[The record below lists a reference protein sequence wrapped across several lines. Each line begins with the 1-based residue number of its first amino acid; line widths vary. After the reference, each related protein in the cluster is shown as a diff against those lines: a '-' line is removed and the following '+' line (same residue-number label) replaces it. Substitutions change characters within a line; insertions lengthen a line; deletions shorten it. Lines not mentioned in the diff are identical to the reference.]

1 VGPFG
6 QGGARCANEEIA
18 LTIYILRR
26 IALVFPVLI
35 GVSIVTFLMSHL
47 VPGDPVAVMLG
58 TNATAENR
66 AKLRQQLGLNDP
78 LYIQY
83 LRYVGHA
90 AHGDFGHSIRS
101 GQPVL
106 TEIRD
111 RVGST
116 IQLTL
121 AAMALAIVIGVGL
134 GIAAAWNRNPAA
146 QAGIMSFALLGI
158 SMPSFWSGILLILL
172 FGLKL
177 RWFPI
182 AGSGPKAL
190 VLPAITLAAPAAAVL
205 ARMTRST
212 MLEVLNQDYVRT
224 ARAKGLHERAVIVR
238 HTLRNALIPVMTI
251 IGLQFGGLLTGAV
264 IVESVFSRP
273 GLGRYAVTAI
283 SSRDFPQIQGIVLL
297 AAVVYVFVNLIVD
310 LLYAVLDPR
319 IRYR

>member
-1 VGPFG
+1 
-6 QGGARCANEEIA
+6 
-18 LTIYILRR
+18 LTIYVLRR
-26 IALVFPVLI
+26 VALVIPVLI
-35 GVSIVTFLMSHL
+35 GVSLVTFLMSHL

-66 AKLRQQLGLNDP
+66 AELRQQLGLDDP
-78 LYIQY
+78 LYVQY
-83 LRYVGHA
+83 GRFVSHA
-90 AHGDFGHSIRS
+90 VRGDLGTSIRS

-106 TEIRD
+106 MEIKQ

-116 IQLTL
+116 LQLTL
-121 AAMALAIVIGVGL
+121 TAMALAIMVGVGL
-134 GIAAAWNRNPAA
+134 GIAAAGTRNAMA

-158 SMPSFWSGILLILL
+158 SVPSFWSGILLILL

-177 RWFPI
+177 KWLPI

-190 VLPAITLAAPAAAVL
+190 ILPAITLAAPAAAVL

-212 MLEVLNQDYVRT
+212 MLEVLNQDYIRT
-224 ARAKGLHERAVIVR
+224 ARAKGVRERFVVVR
-238 HTLRNALIPVMTI
+238 HALRNALIPVMTI

-273 GLGRYAVTAI
+273 GLGRYAITAI

-297 AAVVYVFVNLIVD
+297 AAVVYVFVNLAVD

>member
-1 VGPFG
+1 
-6 QGGARCANEEIA
+6 
-18 LTIYILRR
+18 LTIYVLRR
-26 IALVFPVLI
+26 VALVIPVLI
-35 GVSIVTFLMSHL
+35 GVSLVTFLMSHL

-66 AKLRQQLGLNDP
+66 AELRQQLGLDDP
-78 LYIQY
+78 LYVQY
-83 LRYVGHA
+83 GRFVSHA
-90 AHGDFGHSIRS
+90 VRGDLGTSIRS

-106 TEIRD
+106 KEIKQ
-111 RVGST
+111 RVSST
-116 IQLTL
+116 LQLTL
-121 AAMALAIVIGVGL
+121 TAMALAIVVGVGL
-134 GIAAAWNRNPAA
+134 GIAAAGTRNAVA

-158 SMPSFWSGILLILL
+158 SVPSFWSGILLILL

-177 RWFPI
+177 KWLPI

-190 VLPAITLAAPAAAVL
+190 ILPAITLAAPAAAVL

-212 MLEVLNQDYVRT
+212 MLEVLNQDFIRT
-224 ARAKGLHERAVIVR
+224 ARAKGARERVVIVR
-238 HTLRNALIPVMTI
+238 HALRNALIPVMTI

-273 GLGRYAVTAI
+273 GLGRYAITAI

-297 AAVVYVFVNLIVD
+297 AAVVYVFVNLAVD

>member
-1 VGPFG
+1 M
-6 QGGARCANEEIA
+6 
-18 LTIYILRR
+18 TIYILRR
-26 IALVFPVLI
+26 VALCVPVLL

-58 TNATAENR
+58 THATAENR
-66 AKLRQQLGLNDP
+66 AKLRKELGLDDP
-78 LYIQY
+78 LYVQY
-83 LRYVGHA
+83 WRYVSHA
-90 AHGDFGHSIRS
+90 AEGDFGRSIRS

-106 TEIRD
+106 REIRD

-116 IQLTL
+116 LQLTM
-121 AAMALAIVIGVGL
+121 AAMALAILVGVGL
-134 GIAAAWNRNPAA
+134 GIAAAWSRNRLA

-177 RWFPI
+177 KWFPI
-182 AGSGPKAL
+182 AGGGPKAI

-212 MLEVLNQDYVRT
+212 MMEVLNQDYVRT
-224 ARAKGLHERAVIVR
+224 ARAKGLHERVVIIR

-297 AAVVYVFVNLIVD
+297 AAVVYVFVNLAVD